1 MLPYTLI
8 EKKQAGKTLS
18 FEEWEF
24 FIKGFLSGKVPAYQ
38 MSTMLMAI
46 YFKGLEEQEV
56 TALINIVIDSGDRVR
71 FDNSDV
77 FYADKHSTG
86 GVGDKISL
94 ILAPLAAATG
104 RVRVPMISGRAL
116 GHSGGTLD
124 KLESIPGFKTNLTLA
139 EFKKQT
145 DAIGCALI
153 GQTDNICP
161 ADREMYALRDVTAT
175 VRSIPLICVSILSK
189 KIAEGIQGLVL
200 DVKSGNGAFMQ
211 TEEDAAKLA
220 EDLKKFGEAGGLK
233 VTPIIT
239 DMNQPLGEAVG
250 NWLEVRESIEVLQ
263 GGGPEEVRDLS
274 IRLTEE
280 MILLGEPKADKKVIR
295 TELETLL
302 KNGKAFE
309 KFLEIVKTQGG
320 DISVLETPDSYPKSK
335 FVAEVTAEEE
345 GVIKEIDTYFLGLDA
360 IYLGAGRRQST
371 DTIDPKAGMLVH
383 VRLGDRVK
391 PGDPIITLF
400 SDNETAINEKVK
412 EIGERFLL
420 RG

>member
-1 MLPYTLI
+1 MLPYSLI
-8 EKKQAGKTLS
+8 EKKQAGKPLN
-18 FEEWEF
+18 FKEWDF
-24 FIKGFLSGKVPAYQ
+24 FIRGFLSGKIPAYQ

-46 YFKGLEEQEV
+46 YFRGLEEDEV

-71 FDNSDV
+71 FDNPDI

-94 ILAPLAAATG
+94 ILAPLAASTG

-161 ADREMYALRDVTAT
+161 ADRELYALRDVTAT
-175 VRSIPLICVSILSK
+175 VRSIPLICISILSK

-211 TEEDAAKLA
+211 TEEDAEKLA
-220 EDLKKFGEAGGLK
+220 KDLKKFGEAGGLK
-233 VTPIIT
+233 VTPVIT

-250 NWLEVRESIEVLQ
+250 NWLEVRESIDVLQ
-263 GGGPEEVRDLS
+263 GEGPEEVRDLS
-274 IRLTEE
+274 IKLTEE
-280 MILLGEPKADKKVIR
+280 MILLSEPDADRKSVR
-295 TELETLL
+295 AELETLL
-302 KNGKAFE
+302 DNGKAFE
-309 KFLEIVKTQGG
+309 KFLEIVKAQGG
-320 DISVLETPDSYPKSK
+320 DLSVLENPETYPKSRY
-335 FVAEVTAEEE
+335 VAEVTAEE
-345 GVIKEIDTYFLGLDA
+345 GGIITEIDTYFLGLDA

-383 VRLGDRVK
+383 VRLGDTVK
-391 PGDPIITLF
+391 PGDLIITLF
-400 SDNETAINEKVK
+400 SDNESAINEKIK

-420 RG
+420 R